1 MYSHLLYA
9 AQVLPSSAPR
19 HAVTVWYFSQ
29 AELQA
34 EGGQDG
40 GQLGLHRV
48 QPPGSSGLP
57 GSESELQPGQ
67 TGAAAMEG
75 TGSDMATEGT
85 DACFTAA
92 ASGGPKGDGQ
102 NLDTARQIWFM
113 ARLRS
118 AFVPL
123 SVLLS
128 VCLAGCLYLSQIQ
141 HF

>member
-1 MYSHLLYA
+1 MYSRLLYA

-29 AELQA
+29 AELLA

-75 TGSDMATEGT
+75 TGSGMATEGT

>member
-1 MYSHLLYA
+1 MYSHLVYA
-9 AQVLPSSAPR
+9 AQVLPSTAPR

-29 AELQA
+29 GELLA

-40 GQLGLHRV
+40 GRLGLHRV
-48 QPPGSSGLP
+48 QPPGLEP
-57 GSESELQPGQ
+57 ELESELQPGQ

>member
-40 GQLGLHRV
+40 GQLALHRV
-48 QPPGSSGLP
+48 QPPGLEP
-57 GSESELQPGQ
+57 GSGSELQPGQ

-75 TGSDMATEGT
+75 TGSGMATEGT

>member
-1 MYSHLLYA
+1 MYSHLLYVV
-9 AQVLPSSAPR
+9 QVLPSSAPR

-29 AELQA
+29 AELLA

-75 TGSDMATEGT
+75 TGSGMATEGT

>member
-1 MYSHLLYA
+1 MYSRLLYA

-29 AELQA
+29 GELLA

-75 TGSDMATEGT
+75 TGSGMATEGT